1 MINHK
6 SLTSLKSCH
15 FLSWGF
21 YVLFQTRETVFHR
34 DEIIGAWIA
43 AETLSR
49 MFDISSQSKR
59 EVRSKRR
66 RKNRQN
72 LC

>member
-1 MINHK
+1 M
-6 SLTSLKSCH
+6 
-15 FLSWGF
+15 
-21 YVLFQTRETVFHR
+21 LFQTRETVFHR
-34 DEIIGAWIA
+34 DEILGAWIA

-66 RKNRQN
+66 IKNRQN